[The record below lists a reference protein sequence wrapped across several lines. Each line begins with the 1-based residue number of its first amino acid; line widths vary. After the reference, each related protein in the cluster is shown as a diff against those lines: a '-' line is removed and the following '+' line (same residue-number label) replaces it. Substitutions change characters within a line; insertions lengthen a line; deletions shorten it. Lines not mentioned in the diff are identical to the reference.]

1 MIVGRILALFCQIIS
16 VLDSSQTQNIQHSTR
31 TNLVGVGGE
40 AGLGDFKN
48 GAKQKEFHMVKT
60 YWSKPYMT

>member
-1 MIVGRILALFCQIIS
+1 MIVGRILALFCLIIS
-16 VLDSSQTQNIQHSTR
+16 VLDSSQTQNIQHSAR

-48 GAKQKEFHMVKT
+48 GAKKKNIYMVKS
-60 YWSKPYMT
+60 Y